1 MRILTQS
8 GTELVSVD
16 NFLIND
22 KAEIIGYSVI
32 DPEHCFVL
40 GKYKDL
46 DEAKFILNELANGS
60 DFRGGYRMPNSA
72 AQFIKI
78 ADLNLS
84 VRSTNLLYDAG
95 FKFLG
100 DIINNKNN
108 LSEIPNVGRKTLKE
122 IEEVIKPYLKEE

>member
-22 KAEIIGYSVI
+22 KAEIIGYSVM

-60 DFRGGYRMPNSA
+60 DFRSGYRMPDSA

-78 ADLNLS
+78 DDLNLS
-84 VRSTNLLYDAG
+84 IRSKNILHAAG
-95 FKFLG
+95 FEFLG
-100 DIINNKNN
+100 DILNNKDN
-108 LSEIPNVGRKTLKE
+108 LSEIPKIGRKTLKE
-122 IEEVIKPYLKEE
+122 IEEAIQNYVQ